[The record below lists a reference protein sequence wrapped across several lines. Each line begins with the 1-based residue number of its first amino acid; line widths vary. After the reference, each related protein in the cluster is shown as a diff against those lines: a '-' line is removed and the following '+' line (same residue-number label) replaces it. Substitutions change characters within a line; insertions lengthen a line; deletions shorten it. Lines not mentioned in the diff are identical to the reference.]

1 MAYAPAL
8 AAVTARPMAAVSA
21 RVRPEQLGHVVFG
34 ALERVHAVVRTGDYG
49 PYWGDVV
56 LCEGE
61 DDGVLDLRIGV
72 GLARPFPGLGAV
84 GAWKTPGGEAVH
96 AVHLGPWSQRE
107 AAHQAVRDEAQ
118 RLGRRLTG
126 VRWEVSGA
134 FDPAV
139 RARPTEV
146 FWETAP

>member
-1 MAYAPAL
+1 MAYAPVL
-8 AAVTARPMAAVSA
+8 APVTARPLAAVSA
-21 RVRPEQLGHVVFG
+21 RVRPDQLGQVVFG
-34 ALERVHAVVRTGDYG
+34 ALERVHAVVRNGDYG

-61 DDGVLDLRIGV
+61 DEGVLDLRIGV

-84 GAWKTPGGEAVH
+84 GGWNTPGGEAVQ
-96 AVHLGPWSQRE
+96 ATHLGPWSQRDAAHEAVRAE
-107 AAHQAVRDEAQ
+107 AA

-146 FWETAP
+146 FWEAAQ